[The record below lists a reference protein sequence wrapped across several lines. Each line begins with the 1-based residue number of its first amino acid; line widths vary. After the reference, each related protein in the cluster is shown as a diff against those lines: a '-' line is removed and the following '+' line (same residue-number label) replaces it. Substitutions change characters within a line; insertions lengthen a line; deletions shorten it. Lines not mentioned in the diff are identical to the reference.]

1 MTVPPDELA
10 RRCAEA
16 MWRDDRASQALGM
29 RLDTVGPG
37 RATLSMT
44 VTETM
49 INGHEICHGGLIFT
63 LADSA
68 FAFACNAYNKV
79 TVAQHCSVTFLAP
92 ARLGDRLTARAEER
106 ALNGRSGIY
115 DIRVENQDGK
125 AIAEFR
131 GHSRTIKGHLVPEL
145 AEEETT

>member
-1 MTVPPDELA
+1 MTITPEELA
-10 RRCAEA
+10 ERCAEA

-29 RLDTVGPG
+29 SLDAVGPG
-37 RATLSMT
+37 TATLSMT
-44 VTETM
+44 VTDSM

-92 ARLGDRLTARAEER
+92 AKLGDRLTARAEER
-106 ALNGRSGIY
+106 SRNGRSGIY
-115 DIRVENQDGK
+115 DIRVDNQDGK

-145 AEEETT
+145 AAEETT